1 MWFVVKFFTK
11 RLIFLDSWSIMHPIQ
26 FTTDAAN
33 YTNAIILNYIPTSAT
48 TSTTDS
54 ATVVN

>member
-1 MWFVVKFFTK
+1 
-11 RLIFLDSWSIMHPIQ
+11 MHPIQ

-33 YTNAIILNYIPTSAT
+33 YTNAIILDYIPTSAT